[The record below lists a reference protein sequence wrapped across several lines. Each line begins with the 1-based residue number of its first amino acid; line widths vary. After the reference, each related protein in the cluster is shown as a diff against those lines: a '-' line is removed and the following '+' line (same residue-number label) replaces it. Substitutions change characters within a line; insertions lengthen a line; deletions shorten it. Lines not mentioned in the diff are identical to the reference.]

1 MNNSTLVWLPNEI
14 HLNCL
19 MISPAGEEGSSSTMS
34 GGSGGFTY
42 DVYGFCSPPIMSNTD
57 PLLFATLSPPVSAPP
72 ALQSVPSAEL
82 LGTLAQPGVHQAQ
95 PVRAQILPPSSP
107 HTSLPVDESQGS
119 PLGSVSPI
127 QATQQMSGVTCPVSI
142 ADEVPCC
149 PLVMPLSLDVSGL
162 QVGVGVA
169 SYLMI
174 QFDSEGCNV
183 IHRD

>member
-1 MNNSTLVWLPNEI
+1 
-14 HLNCL
+14 
-19 MISPAGEEGSSSTMS
+19 MS

-82 LGTLAQPGVHQAQ
+82 VGALTQPHVQQAQ
-95 PVRAQILPPSSP
+95 PVRGQILPP
-107 HTSLPVDESQGS
+107 TSLPVDESQGS
-119 PLGSVSPI
+119 PLGSMSPI
-127 QATQQMSGVTCPVSI
+127 QAAQQMSGATCPVSL

-162 QVGVGVA
+162 QVGTGRT
-169 SYLMI
+169 S
-174 QFDSEGCNV
+174 
-183 IHRD
+183 

>member
-1 MNNSTLVWLPNEI
+1 
-14 HLNCL
+14 
-19 MISPAGEEGSSSTMS
+19 MS

-82 LGTLAQPGVHQAQ
+82 LGVHQAQ
-95 PVRAQILPPSSP
+95 PLRAPILPPSSP

-127 QATQQMSGVTCPVSI
+127 QAAQQMSGVTCPVSV

-162 QVGVGVA
+162 QVAVG
-169 SYLMI
+169 I
-174 QFDSEGCNV
+174 
-183 IHRD
+183 